1 MKYED
6 ETMSIYMK
14 DINRFPLLSVEE
26 EKELAVKAREGS
38 RAARNKLVNSNLRFV
53 ITVAKTYQGRGM
65 ELIDLISEGNL
76 GLLSA
81 VEHFDVDKG
90 FRFISYAVWWIRQSI
105 QKALCDKSRA
115 IRLPMNKINELGQ
128 IERARTLVDS
138 DKAEE
143 QQIAEIAEIL
153 GTEAGKI
160 KEMMNLNKEIIS
172 LDAPLDASSKSGA
185 VFGEKIS
192 DELNAGPE
200 ETAIE
205 NAMKND
211 VNKAVESLK
220 PAAARILKM
229 RYGLGGSKPMSLS
242 EIGGICG
249 LTKERIRQIEK
260 GAVQKLQMPGRRKRL
275 ESYVA

>member
-6 ETMSIYMK
+6 ETVSIYMK

-81 VEHFDVDKG
+81 VEHFDVNKG

-115 IRLPMNKINELGQ
+115 IRLPMNKINELSQ
-128 IERARTLVDS
+128 IERARSLVDS

-143 QQIAEIAEIL
+143 QQIEEIAEIL
-153 GTEAGKI
+153 GTEAGKV
-160 KEMMNLNKEIIS
+160 KEMMNLNKDIIS
-172 LDAPLDASSKSGA
+172 LDAPLDSSSKTGA

-192 DELNAGPE
+192 DDMNSGPE

-205 NAMKND
+205 NAMKKD
-211 VNKAVESLK
+211 VNEAVESLK
-220 PAAARILKM
+220 PAAARILRM
-229 RYGLGGSKPMSLS
+229 RYGLGGAKPMSLS

-260 GAVQKLQMPGRRKRL
+260 GAVQKLQMPSRRKRL